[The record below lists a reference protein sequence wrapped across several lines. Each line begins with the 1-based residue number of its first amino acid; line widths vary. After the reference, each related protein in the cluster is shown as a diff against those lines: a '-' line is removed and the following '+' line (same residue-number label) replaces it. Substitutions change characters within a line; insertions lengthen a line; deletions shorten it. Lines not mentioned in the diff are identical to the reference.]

1 MFNKILVVLDATQQQ
16 SCVFTIALAYAKLFH
31 SEILLLHRSLYGSGS
46 AATEKLRSLSAMA
59 SGVGLNVTVAEFQDH
74 TEQTF
79 WQLARQESSDLV
91 LIDPSDFQG
100 DFEDFQ
106 SDVIRNASCSVLLVQ
121 RTNNTGAIA
130 MRMILKQ
137 KQKYNT
143 ESARK
148 QLETL
153 LAMSPS

>member
-79 WQLARQESSDLV
+79 WQLARQESSD
-91 LIDPSDFQG
+91 FQG